1 MYNFVYS
8 CQLTL
13 LGTHTA
19 EWRGYGAAHLMACDW
34 LDSTYTKA
42 FVGCNRKD
50 VHLVVIGDWYT
61 HTHTHT
67 IIWLFSWV
75 IEAGWFSGKI
85 ENPFS

>member
-19 EWRGYGAAHLMACDW
+19 EWKGYGAAYLMACDW
-34 LDSTYTKA
+34 LVCTYTKA

-61 HTHTHT
+61 HT
-67 IIWLFSWV
+67 LSSDYLV
-75 IEAGWFSGKI
+75 RLLKPGGLVEK
-85 ENPFS
+85 